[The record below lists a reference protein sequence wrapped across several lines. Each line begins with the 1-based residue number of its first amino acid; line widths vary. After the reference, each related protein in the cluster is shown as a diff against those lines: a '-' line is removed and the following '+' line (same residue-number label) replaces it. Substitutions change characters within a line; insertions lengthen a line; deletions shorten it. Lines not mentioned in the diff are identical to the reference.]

1 MVSEFIVV
9 VVFLLFVVSRTE
21 ELVKVVTELV
31 VDRVSELIVV
41 EVFLLFVVS
50 GTEELVE

>member
-1 MVSEFIVV
+1 MLVVMVSELIDV

-31 VDRVSELIVV
+31 VDRVSELVV
-41 EVFLLFVVS
+41 VVFLLYVIS
-50 GTEELVE
+50 GT

>member
-1 MVSEFIVV
+1 MLVVMVSELIDV

-31 VDRVSELIVV
+31 VDRVSELVV
-41 EVFLLFVVS
+41 VLFLLFVIS
-50 GTEELVE
+50 GT